1 MALIQIQTMMT
12 RLTAEEYD
20 RIPCPGSATYKVP
33 DTKTMLNA
41 QSHAYKL
48 AMRRNERVVVNTDQ
62 KTMTVTINKLGA
74 R

>member
-1 MALIQIQTMMT
+1 MT

>member
-1 MALIQIQTMMT
+1 MAQK
-12 RLTAEEYD
+12 LTAEDYD
-20 RIPCPGSATYKVP
+20 KIPCPGSGTFKVK
-33 DTKTMLNA
+33 DLRTMLNS

-62 KTMTVTINKLGA
+62 KKLTITIQKVGK

>member
-1 MALIQIQTMMT
+1 MIT
-12 RLTAEEYD
+12 RLTADEYD

-48 AMRRNERVVVNTDQ
+48 AMRRNERVVINTDQ

>member
-1 MALIQIQTMMT
+1 MVQK
-12 RLTAEEYD
+12 LTAEDYD
-20 RIPCPGSATYKVP
+20 KIPCPGSGTFKVP

-48 AMRRNERVVVNTDQ
+48 AMRRGQRVEVNIDQ

>member
-1 MALIQIQTMMT
+1 MMT

>member
-1 MALIQIQTMMT
+1 MVQK
-12 RLTAEEYD
+12 LTAEDYD
-20 RIPCPGSATYKVP
+20 RIPCPGSGTFKVP

-48 AMRRNERVVVNTDQ
+48 AMRRNQKVIVNTDQ
-62 KTMTVTINKLGA
+62 NALTITINKVGK

>member
-1 MALIQIQTMMT
+1 MIT
-12 RLTAEEYD
+12 RLTADDYD

-62 KTMTVTINKLGA
+62 KTMTVTINKLGT

>member
-1 MALIQIQTMMT
+1 MT
-12 RLTAEEYD
+12 QKLTAEDYD
-20 RIPCPGSATYKVP
+20 KIPCPGSGTFKVP

-48 AMRRNERVVVNTDQ
+48 AMRRNERVIVNTDQ
-62 KTMTVTINKLGA
+62 KALTITIRKISK

>member
-1 MALIQIQTMMT
+1 MIT

-48 AMRRNERVVVNTDQ
+48 AMRRNEKVVVNTDQ

>member
-1 MALIQIQTMMT
+1 MIQK
-12 RLTAEEYD
+12 LTAEDYD
-20 RIPCPGSATYKVP
+20 RIPCPGSGTFKVK
-33 DTKTMLNA
+33 DLRTMLNS

-62 KTMTVTINKLGA
+62 KALTITIRKISK

>member
-1 MALIQIQTMMT
+1 MIT

-48 AMRRNERVVVNTDQ
+48 AMRRNERVVINTDQ

>member
-1 MALIQIQTMMT
+1 MIT

>member
-1 MALIQIQTMMT
+1 MMT

-48 AMRRNERVVVNTDQ
+48 AMRRNERVVINTDQ

>member
-1 MALIQIQTMMT
+1 MDMI
-12 RLTAEEYD
+12 RLTADDYD

-48 AMRRNERVVVNTDQ
+48 AMRRGQRVEVNIDQ
-62 KTMTVTINKLGA
+62 KTMTITINKLGA

>member
-1 MALIQIQTMMT
+1 MVQK
-12 RLTAEEYD
+12 LTAEDYD
-20 RIPCPGSATYKVP
+20 RIPCPGSGTFKVK
-33 DTKTMLNA
+33 DLRTMLNS

-62 KTMTVTINKLGA
+62 KALTITIRKISE

>member
-1 MALIQIQTMMT
+1 MT
-12 RLTAEEYD
+12 QKLTAEDYD
-20 RIPCPGSATYKVP
+20 KIPCPGSGTFKVP
-33 DTKTMLNA
+33 DTRTLLNS

-62 KTMTVTINKLGA
+62 NALTITINKVGK

>member
-1 MALIQIQTMMT
+1 MIQK
-12 RLTAEEYD
+12 LTVEDYD
-20 RIPCPGSATYKVP
+20 RIPCPGSGTFKVP

-48 AMRRNERVVVNTDQ
+48 AMRRNEKVVVNTDQ
-62 KTMTVTINKLGA
+62 KKLTITVQKVGK

>member
-1 MALIQIQTMMT
+1 MIT
-12 RLTAEEYD
+12 RLTAEDYD
-20 RIPCPGSATYKVP
+20 RIPCPGSARFKVP

-48 AMRRNERVVVNTDQ
+48 AMRRNERVVINTDQ

>member
-1 MALIQIQTMMT
+1 MITK
-12 RLTAEEYD
+12 LTAEEYD
-20 RIPCPGSATYKVP
+20 RIPSPGSARFKVP

-48 AMRRNERVVVNTDQ
+48 AMRRGQRVEVNIDQ